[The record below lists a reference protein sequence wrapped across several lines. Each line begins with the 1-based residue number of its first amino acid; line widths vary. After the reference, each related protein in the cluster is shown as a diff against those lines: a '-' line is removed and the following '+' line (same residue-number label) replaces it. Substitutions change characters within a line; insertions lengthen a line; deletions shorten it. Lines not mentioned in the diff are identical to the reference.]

1 MTETKEKPP
10 AELTTPFSQFTR
22 DKASR
27 TRIAIES
34 FYAQAVTQCMERE
47 VRAKRLE
54 EKMAAEGT
62 LVLCVLHPFIFK
74 ESMRRKKMSVEK
86 CTGTRK
92 QTI

>member
-1 MTETKEKPP
+1 MTEKSEKSAPD
-10 AELTTPFSQFTR
+10 LTAQFSQFTR

-47 VRAKRLE
+47 ARAKRLE

-62 LVLCVLHPFIFK
+62 FP
-74 ESMRRKKMSVEK
+74 SVS
-86 CTGTRK
+86 RLPLPSRN
-92 QTI
+92 